1 MGDDSQHQTRVE
13 VADLTK
19 RFGTLTAVDHLSFC
33 VEPGRI
39 TGFLG
44 PNGAG
49 KTTTLRMLLG
59 LVRPTSGSAT
69 IGGQSYHDLRKPQH
83 VVGAALEA
91 TNFHPG
97 RSGRDHLMVMAD
109 TAHVGPRRVDEMLEM
124 VGIPAAAR
132 QRAGGYSMGMR
143 QRLALAGA
151 LLGDP
156 AVLLLDEPANGL
168 DPEGIRWLRTL
179 LRHLSSQGKT
189 ILISSHML
197 AEVEQTVDDVVIIAN
212 GRLIRQGAIGD
223 LPTEHVSTV
232 RTTEPALLVEAL
244 TRAGLQASEV
254 EGAIQVIGRDLVRI
268 GDVALGAGLPIHEL
282 RANENDLEK
291 LFFELTSAEV
301 NRNMEGAA

>member
-1 MGDDSQHQTRVE
+1 MTDDSRQLTRVQ
-13 VADLTK
+13 VRDLTK
-19 RFGTLTAVDHLSFC
+19 KFGSLTAVNNLSFS

-69 IGGQSYHDLRKPQH
+69 IGGQSYAHLRTPQR

-97 RSGRDHLMVMAD
+97 RSGRNHLMVMAD
-109 TAHVGPRRVDEMLEM
+109 TAGVDHKRVDEMLEL

-132 QRAGGYSMGMR
+132 QRAGSYSMGMR

-156 AVLLLDEPANGL
+156 QVLLLDEPANGL
-168 DPEGIRWLRTL
+168 DPEGIRWLRML
-179 LRHLSSQGKT
+179 LRHLSGQGKT

-197 AEVEQTVDDVVIIAN
+197 SEVEQTVDDVVIIAN
-212 GRLIRQGAIGD
+212 GKLIRQGAITD

-232 RTTEPALLVEAL
+232 RTSEPQQLIQAL
-244 TRAGLQASEV
+244 TASGLKATEV
-254 EGAIQVIGRDLVRI
+254 DGSIQVIGRDLVRI
-268 GDVALGAGLPIHEL
+268 GDIALGAGLPIHEL

-291 LFFELTSAEV
+291 LFFELTSDEA
-301 NRNMEGAA
+301 NRNTEASA

>member
-1 MGDDSQHQTRVE
+1 MTEDSKPQTRVE
-13 VADLTK
+13 VRDLTK
-19 RFGTLTAVDHLSFC
+19 KFGHLTAVDNLSFS

-69 IGGQSYHDLRKPQH
+69 IGGESYSHLKAPQH
-83 VVGAALEA
+83 VVGSALEA

-97 RSGRDHLMVMAD
+97 RSGRNHLRVMAD
-109 TAHVGPRRVDEMLEM
+109 TAHVSTRRVDEMLEL

-156 AVLLLDEPANGL
+156 QVLLLDEPANGL
-168 DPEGIRWLRTL
+168 DPEGIRWLRLL
-179 LRHLSSQGKT
+179 LRHLSGQGKT

-197 AEVEQTVDDVVIIAN
+197 SEVEQTVDDVVIIAN
-212 GRLIRQGAIGD
+212 GRLIRQGAISD

-232 RTTEPALLVEAL
+232 RTSEPQQLIQAL
-244 TRAGLQASEV
+244 TAAGLQATASDD
-254 EGAIQVIGRDLVRI
+254 GIQVVGRDLVQI
-268 GDVALGAGLPIHEL
+268 GDIALRAGLPIHEL

-291 LFFELTSAEV
+291 LFFELTSAEG
-301 NRNMEGAA
+301 NRNTEGAA